1 MDIFIFYILLNAV
14 LAAPVAYVASQ
25 KGRSPLGFYALSFFF
40 SFLVGILVI
49 LALPKQTIRSS
60 ANSYT
65 GKVTQTAD
73 GEELV
78 KCPFCAEWVKSEAI
92 RCRYCGEDIGK
103 ALEEI
108 KATEHKAKAD
118 VAAAAKIEREAAAQ
132 YAEENK
138 DKRRKAVLLTSVGV
152 GVGLVVVIAATVFI
166 SSEQK
171 KAEAAKA
178 LEIAQAA
185 CPVFRDAAR
194 EVDTFI
200 SGAIFDAYMGQWSSG
215 RTNLEHVNALTA
227 KIYDEAAGL
236 PGVWH
241 GDDSYN
247 GAVAQLQS
255 RLSGYIGARASG
267 EDPFITS
274 YRANVSDA
282 KNAVLDYC
290 AAQTEGA
297 TPAP

>member
-1 MDIFIFYILLNAV
+1 MDIFVIYILLNAV

-25 KGRSPLGFYALSFFF
+25 KGRSPLGFYVLSFFF
-40 SFLVGILVI
+40 SFLVGILVV
-49 LALPKQTIRSS
+49 LALPKQVIRSS

-73 GEELV
+73 GDELV

-108 KATEHKAKAD
+108 KASESKAREE
-118 VAAAAKIEREAAAQ
+118 AAAAVALERAAAAQ

-138 DKRRKAVLLTSVGV
+138 GKRRKTIVLASVGV
-152 GVGLVVVIAATVFI
+152 GTFIAIMVGAGVYI

-178 LEIAQAA
+178 LEIAQAE
-185 CPVFRDAAR
+185 CPVFRDNAR
-194 EVDTFI
+194 EIETYI
-200 SGAIFDAYMGQWSSG
+200 TGAIYDAYMSQWSSAK
-215 RTNLEHVNALTA
+215 TNLEQVNVLTS
-227 KIYDEAAGL
+227 KIHDGAGRL
-236 PGVWH
+236 PGVWL
-241 GDDSYN
+241 GEGSYN
-247 GAVAQLQS
+247 SAVANLHN
-255 RLSGYIGARASG
+255 RISGYVGARASG

-274 YRANVSDA
+274 YRKTLAET

-290 AAQTEGA
+290 AAQTNAA